1 MLKLIFWIVVGILAL
16 SFFGISL
23 RGIIES
29 PAGQEN
35 FGFAWTLVV
44 MGWDFVSGVLTDL
57 LEWLQGLVGANSPA

>member
-35 FGFAWTLVV
+35 FGFSWTLVV
-44 MGWDFVSGVLTDL
+44 MGWNFVSGVLTDL